1 MTSGSE
7 PGLYG
12 ILKSNRSGKNLWGK
26 NEFNS
31 TFPVALCCYMRDNGV
46 KPVYVSVV
54 GMNTSA
60 SDGEIAIED
69 ALGTKGRG
77 ENVRF
82 DFESVYAPY
91 QSYCSDHLPSI
102 DVVTRES
109 DGQFCAPIEIKLTV
123 VPDSSTYERSENKW
137 SAELVVRPVSSA
149 HAVLGLFD
157 SIAGLPDVCD
167 NVCAAVRDVNER
179 IQDWDNVSEVHSH
192 KTAILSSLNS
202 AFEHL
207 QAFQKP
213 YLMQPIWK
221 TEGKQARLAKKCL
234 DVFFWSNLAIAKLP
248 LDIAKREA
256 SADSK
261 VSRSLREVARHT
273 RCLYSLLTQRR
284 FQYGR
289 IYRGMGLGN
298 QTDKSFSVSG
308 RRTWKY
314 LQHPRLRS
322 PFFSTDV
329 LRSLI
334 LNGGHRLLSP
344 ERRFDAAIYYTWNN

>member
-12 ILKSNRSGKNLWGK
+12 ILNSNRSSKNLWGK

-31 TFPVALCCYMRDNGV
+31 TFPVALCCYMRDNDV

-60 SDGEIAIED
+60 SDGEITIED
-69 ALGTKGRG
+69 ALGTESRG
-77 ENVRF
+77 ANVRF
-82 DFESVYAPY
+82 DFESAYDPY
-91 QSYCSDHLPSI
+91 QSYCSDDLPSI
-102 DVVTRES
+102 DVVTK
-109 DGQFCAPIEIKLTV
+109 DGEGRFCAPIEIKLTV
-123 VPDSSTYERSENKW
+123 VPDSSTFGKSENEW

-149 HAVLGLFD
+149 HALLGLFD
-157 SIAGLPDVCD
+157 GIAELPDVRD
-167 NVCAAVRDVNER
+167 KVRAAVRDVNER
-179 IQDWDNVSEVHSH
+179 VQDWDNVSEVHSH

-207 QAFQKP
+207 QEFQRP

-221 TEGKQARLAKKCL
+221 TEGKQARFAKKCL

-248 LDIAKREA
+248 LDIAERET

-273 RCLYSLLTQRR
+273 RCLYSLLTQGR

-308 RRTWKY
+308 SSTWKY
-314 LQHPRLRS
+314 LRHPRLRN
-322 PFFSTDV
+322 PFFSADV

-344 ERRFDAAIYYTWNN
+344 ERRFDAAIYYTWKD